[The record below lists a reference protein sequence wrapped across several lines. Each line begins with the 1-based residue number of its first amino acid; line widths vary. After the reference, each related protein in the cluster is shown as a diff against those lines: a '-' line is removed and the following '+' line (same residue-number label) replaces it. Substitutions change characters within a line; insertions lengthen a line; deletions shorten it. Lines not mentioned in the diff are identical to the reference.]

1 METNEEGKKDENPN
15 YSSSVKAKEENFT
28 QYNPSNVLVT
38 LENMKIGNQEEK
50 GHVPDLIHSTK
61 APDTPKKGQEL
72 KEQKKYEK

>member
-1 METNEEGKKDENPN
+1 M
-15 YSSSVKAKEENFT
+15 
-28 QYNPSNVLVT
+28 T